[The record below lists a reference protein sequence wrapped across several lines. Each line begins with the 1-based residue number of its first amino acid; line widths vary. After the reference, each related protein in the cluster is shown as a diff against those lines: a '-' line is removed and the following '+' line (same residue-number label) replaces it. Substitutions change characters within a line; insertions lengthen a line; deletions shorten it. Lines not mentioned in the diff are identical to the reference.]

1 MSSTRGLHVSVA
13 PIFTLGSDIVAA
25 GSPGLVHVRI
35 IGDDLGV
42 ALAWLSELPCLS
54 DAPAAARLDE
64 QLQQPGGRPPA
75 LGLV

>member
-1 MSSTRGLHVSVA
+1 MSSTRVYISVA
-13 PIFTLGSDIVAA
+13 PIFTFGSDTLAA
-25 GSPGLVHVRI
+25 GSPGLVHVRNV
-35 IGDDLGV
+35 GDDLGV

-75 LGLV
+75 LGSV